1 MALTGTRE
9 TSESV
14 SKLGF
19 LHTSTT
25 RVADWLNIKEEA
37 VFINSRYTSSN
48 IQR

>member
-1 MALTGTRE
+1 MALTGTCE

-25 RVADWLNIKEEA
+25 LNIKEEA